1 LQRGHAGGD
10 PASALVELL
19 DPKQNTNF
27 LDDYLDVPLDLS
39 KVSIFDNLGGYVR
52 VSTNGLFVTYLKV
65 LILSF
70 YS

>member
-1 LQRGHAGGD
+1 LQRGGHAGD

-27 LDDYLDVPLDLS
+27 LDDYLDVPIDLS

-52 VSTNGLFVTYLKV
+52 VSTNDLFVTYLKGLV
-65 LILSF
+65 LSF
-70 YS
+70 FS